1 MVVGAQI
8 YQEVIVVIVKKVIN
22 WKENAALM
30 WTSVCHS
37 NLVKAVASI
46 FLEVIAAIAM
56 PATRLKATNASVII
70 GFEQTETKKSGKYF
84 KLLSP
89 VNSFAINSH
98 ELYFL
103 KCLIGRVFWGC
114 TSGSSIHEGF
124 WEQYSLMSKDDN
136 NCVP

>member
-1 MVVGAQI
+1 
-8 YQEVIVVIVKKVIN
+8 
-22 WKENAALM
+22 M

-70 GFEQTETKKSGKYF
+70 GFKQTGKKKSGKYF
-84 KLLSP
+84 SP
-89 VNSFAINSH
+89 INSFAINSH
-98 ELYFL
+98 ELKFFF

-114 TSGSSIHEGF
+114 TSGSSIHKGF